1 MRRGLHQVASV
12 EEEKAENQGKVIGR
26 LMTLLGREKWLVIG
40 GLVLVLISAAAQGL
54 GPMLIG
60 QAVDKFIS
68 QGDAAGLGRLV
79 IIIAL
84 VYVINA
90 VTTRFRISMMARAG
104 QKILASLRKQ
114 VFEKVQH
121 LSLQFLESSQ
131 AGDLISRLVNDIDA
145 MNSFFAES
153 FSQMIGQIFSL
164 FGITAG
170 MLILNWQLGLA
181 VLVMVPVLVFVTQI
195 FSRMARKAF
204 RQTRETISDVSAEL
218 EEELGGVKV
227 AQAFS
232 RTEQNVR
239 RFAERN
245 AANRDANIT
254 ANTVTSAFSPAM
266 DVLSTLDLALVA
278 GMGGAM
284 VINGVISVGT
294 MVAFLQYVQNFFRP
308 IQAVSQ
314 LWTVA
319 QSAFAA
325 AERIFELIDREPM
338 ITDPEDAKDMP
349 KIEGRVRFA
358 DVSFEY
364 EDGETILDR
373 VNFVVEA
380 GKTLAVV
387 GPTGAGKTTL
397 VSLIPRFYDVKAG
410 SVTIDGIDV
419 REVSQQSLRE
429 QMGVVTQDPH
439 LFSGAVMEN
448 IRYGRLEASDEEVME
463 AARVANA
470 DDFIRRLPE
479 GYQTDIGER
488 GKLISQGQRQLIAF
502 ARAILANPR
511 ILILDEATSSIDT
524 RTEVLIQKALE
535 KLLAGRTSFVIAH
548 RLSTVRNS
556 DQILVVNE
564 GRIVERGDH
573 CELLALDGMYADLY
587 RKQFYT
593 PENGESS
600 SKTPIDDCEP

>member
-1 MRRGLHQVASV
+1 
-12 EEEKAENQGKVIGR
+12 
-26 LMTLLGREKWLVIG
+26 
-40 GLVLVLISAAAQGL
+40 
-54 GPMLIG
+54 MLIG
-60 QAVDKFIS
+60 RAIDQFIS

-79 IIIAL
+79 VFIAL
-84 VYVINA
+84 VYIINA

-114 VFEKVQH
+114 VFEKIQH
-121 LSLQFLESSQ
+121 LSLQFLESNQ

-145 MNSFFAES
+145 LNSFFAEN
-153 FSQMIGQIFSL
+153 FSQMIGQVFSL
-164 FGITAG
+164 IGITAG
-170 MLILNWQLGLA
+170 MMILNWQLGLA
-181 VLVMVPVLVFVTQI
+181 VLVMVPVLVLVTRV
-195 FSRMARKAF
+195 FSRMARRAF
-204 RQTRETISDVSAEL
+204 RETRETIGDVSAEL

-227 AQAFS
+227 AQAFN
-232 RTEQNVR
+232 RTEQNVQ

-245 AANRDANIT
+245 AANRDANIS

-278 GMGGAM
+278 GMGGVMA
-284 VINGVISVGT
+284 INGMISVGT
-294 MVAFLQYVQNFFRP
+294 VVAFLQYVQNFFRP

-325 AERIFELIDREPM
+325 AERIFDLIDRKAM
-338 ITDPEDAKDMP
+338 ITDPENAKEMP
-349 KIEGRVRFA
+349 LIEGKVRFDA
-358 DVSFEY
+358 VTFEY
-364 EDGETILDR
+364 EDGQTVLDQ
-373 VNFVVEA
+373 VSFSVEP

-397 VSLIPRFYDVKAG
+397 VSLIPRFYDVKSG

-419 REVSQQSLRE
+419 REVRQQSLRE
-429 QMGVVTQDPH
+429 QMGIVTQDPY
-439 LFSGAVMEN
+439 LFSGSVMEN
-448 IRYGRLEASDEEVME
+448 IRYGRLEASDAEVME

-470 DDFIRRLPE
+470 DDFIQRLPE

-488 GKLISQGQRQLIAF
+488 GKLLSQGQRQLIAF
-502 ARAILANPR
+502 ARAILADPR

-524 RTEVLIQKALE
+524 RTEVLIQQALE

-548 RLSTVRNS
+548 RLSTVRNA
-556 DQILVVNE
+556 DQILVLDK

-573 CELLALDGMYADLY
+573 CDLLEMDGMYADLY
-587 RKQFYT
+587 RKQFYAAGKGDSLSGET
-593 PENGESS
+593 P
-600 SKTPIDDCEP
+600 DDCP